1 MEDGSATWAELF
13 GAYLRQNDLVIME
26 ACRKV
31 LKDFEEDLMACETWL
46 EMFDALG
53 KFYQPHMNREYFIL
67 IQSNQIGYLDEI
79 NDPQEFLKAYLQ
91 HYSK

>member
-1 MEDGSATWAELF
+1 MEEASGTWAELF

-53 KFYQPHMNREYFIL
+53 NE
-67 IQSNQIGYLDEI
+67 
-79 NDPQEFLKAYLQ
+79 
-91 HYSK
+91 